1 MFSLRNWLQRKSI
14 SRRLAVQAT
23 AAILLC
29 VVLVGT
35 IAITS
40 WFSYRNMEQGNELSQ
55 QALSAALLEKDF
67 ASLERDAFR
76 FANLRSPQSLEDYRS
91 NVEDLRSSLAEARA
105 RATGGDMP
113 LYDAAD
119 QAAEGYVATVE
130 DALVAGAI
138 GDVAAVDRVSAS
150 GELVDTAIED
160 IREPVLQR
168 AAAIAAQ
175 QQMVERVTLLATL
188 TIALLVGLSSFL
200 LARTIGRLT
209 SAEIGGVADTLS
221 RITDGD
227 FAVSVDHLDRQDE
240 LGQLSQA
247 ALALRD
253 TSAAKHQADTEL
265 QNMVSLVGDRLKRMA
280 GGDLTVSLPDIGQ
293 SYAGLRVDFNA
304 AVSQMRDTVRQVA
317 LSSTGIRTG
326 SDEIRSASTDLAS
339 RTERQ
344 ATEMGDVARAINTIS
359 QSLNVTARNASGAEA
374 GVKDAVTDAAQGTEI
389 VRQAIEAMAAIE
401 RSTKEIGSIIS
412 VIDGIAFQ
420 TNLLALNAGVEAA
433 RAGEAGSGFAVVA
446 SEVRA
451 LAQRSADAAHQITSL
466 IGSSANQVKVGVER
480 VRQSGDALQ
489 TIGSRIDGIK
499 DLVFEIG
506 ANTASQSTELAAA
519 NQVVGR
525 MDQVTQQNAAM
536 VEESNAAARSLANEA
551 DSLTEL
557 VRRFRLGDQ
566 PRGATRSA
574 QVAPRPAPPSAY
586 RAAGNAALRYQPAP
600 SADAEDWSE
609 F

>member
-1 MFSLRNWLQRKSI
+1 MFSLSRWLQRKSI

-29 VVLVGT
+29 LVLVGT
-35 IAITS
+35 IAVTS
-40 WFSYRNMEQGNELSQ
+40 WFSYRNMERGNELSQ

-76 FANLRSPQSLEDYRS
+76 FANLRTPQSLDDYRS

-105 RATGGDMP
+105 KAASGDMP

-119 QAAEGYVATVE
+119 QAAEAYVATVE
-130 DALVAGAI
+130 DTLVA
-138 GDVAAVDRVSAS
+138 AASDAAGVDRVSAS
-150 GELVDTAIED
+150 GELVDTAIEN
-160 IREPVLQR
+160 IREPVLER
-168 AAAIAAQ
+168 AAIIAAR
-175 QQMVERVTLLATL
+175 QQMVERATLLATL
-188 TIALLVGLSSFL
+188 AIALLVGLSSFL
-200 LARTIGRLT
+200 LARAIGRLT
-209 SAEIGGVADTLS
+209 SGEIGSIADTLS
-221 RITDGD
+221 RITHGD

-240 LGQLSQA
+240 LGQLSRA

-253 TSAAKHQADTEL
+253 TSAAKDRADTEL
-265 QNMVSLVGDRLKRMA
+265 QNMVSLVGERLKRMA

-293 SYAGLRVDFNA
+293 SYAGLRTDFNA
-304 AVSQMRDTVRQVA
+304 AVTQMRDTVRQVA
-317 LSSTGIRTG
+317 MSSTGIRAG

-339 RTERQ
+339 RTELQ

-359 QSLNVTARNASGAEA
+359 QSLNATARHASGAEA

-451 LAQRSADAAHQITSL
+451 LAQRSADAAQQITSL
-466 IGSSANQVKVGVER
+466 IGASTNQVKVGVER

-489 TIGSRIDGIK
+489 TIGNRIDGIK

-506 ANTASQSTELAAA
+506 TNTASQSTELAAA

-536 VEESNAAARSLANEA
+536 VEESNAAARSLASEA
-551 DSLTEL
+551 DSLSEL
-557 VRRFRLGDQ
+557 VRRFQLGDQ
-566 PRGATRSA
+566 PRRSTRTAPITPRAT
-574 QVAPRPAPPSAY
+574 PTGAY
-586 RAAGNAALRYQPAP
+586 RTAGNAALRYQPAP